1 MNKYN
6 NTYYSTIKMK
16 FVNVK
21 DDRYID
27 FDKEGNNKNL
37 KFQLGDHIGISKY
50 QNIFAKTYTPN
61 WYEENFTIKKVKNT
75 IPWTY
80 IIGYLDAEEI
90 VRTLYEKEL
99 QKPNQEEFRI
109 EKAIKKKQDKLYGKW
124 KGYDKRDV
132 V

>member
-6 NTYYSTIKMK
+6 NTYYNTIKMK

-21 DDRYID
+21 DDTYIE
-27 FDKEGNNKNL
+27 FDKKGSNSNP

-50 QNIFAKTYTPN
+50 QNIFTKTYTQN
-61 WYEENFTIKKVKNT
+61 WYKENFTIKKVKNT

-90 VRTLYEKEL
+90 VETLYEKEL
-99 QKPNQEEFRI
+99 QKPNQEKFRI
-109 EKAIKKKQDKLYGKW
+109 EKEIKKKQDKLYGKW
-124 KGYDKRDV
+124 KGYDKRDIV
-132 V
+132 